1 MERMHGWVGRQDRF
15 PVEVEAVVHR
25 ADGTD
30 LSVVVSNISDEGCR
44 LEGAEIFTIG
54 ERLTIAIPRIGTVSA
69 QIALGPDRQRRRQVH
84 RRFRILIR

>member
-54 ERLTIAIPRIGTVSA
+54 ERLTIAIPRIGTVRAQVRWALAGSA
-69 QIALGPDRQRRRQVH
+69 GAKFIDDSE
-84 RRFRILIR
+84 F

>member
-1 MERMHGWVGRQDRF
+1 VERMHGWVGRQDRF

-54 ERLTIAIPRIGTVSA
+54 ERLTIAIPRIGTVRAQVRWALAGSA
-69 QIALGPDRQRRRQVH
+69 GAKFIDDSE
-84 RRFRILIR
+84 F

>member
-54 ERLTIAIPRIGTVSA
+54 ERLTIAIPRIGTVRAQVRWALAGSA
-69 QIALGPDRQRRRQVH
+69 GAKFIDNSE
-84 RRFRILIR
+84 F